1 MPTVSVARDRLFEA
15 LGRTYTDAE
24 FDELCFEVGSRRSA
38 LARPVLLLTPPCVPV
53 GPASL
58 VSSWTT

>member
-24 FDELCFEVGSRRSA
+24 FDELCFEVGSRS
-38 LARPVLLLTPPCVPV
+38 LLLLQPPCSPLTRVPA
-53 GPASL
+53 GPTSL
-58 VSSWTT
+58 ASSWTT